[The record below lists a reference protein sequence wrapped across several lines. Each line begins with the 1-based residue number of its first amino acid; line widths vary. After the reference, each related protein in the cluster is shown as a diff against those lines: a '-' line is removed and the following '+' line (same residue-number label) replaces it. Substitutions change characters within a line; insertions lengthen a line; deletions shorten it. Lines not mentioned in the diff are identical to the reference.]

1 MNLNLSYQKKISVLI
16 FWKILNRS
24 NTYSIQV
31 KLSFIYKLFDVLI
44 ALFLVRLLISYFDI
58 ETYGIWVTLFS
69 IITYFRFINLGL
81 DNGLRN
87 KLTESIAQNDI
98 SLSKEYISTLYFFLF
113 GVCLTVYLLF
123 QFINQFIDWQSIF
136 NSEIYSNEV
145 LSLLAGFLFFS
156 FFMTLSLK
164 IIITILISHQKTSYL
179 NLFTMLEKF
188 LQLLALVFL
197 FNYHQNSILA
207 LGLIYSIIPIT
218 ILIFMTIY
226 FFKNEYAHLKPSLS
240 FFNFYRIK
248 PLFNLGIKF
257 FIINFSTIILFS
269 SDNLIITQ
277 LIGPESV
284 ASYQILSKYYNIPI
298 MLFILISGPLWS
310 SVTDAY
316 TKKDFNWIKKT
327 VNKLEKIALIY
338 VGMVLIMFFIGDY
351 IFQLWL
357 NTKIDFSNLLQ
368 SLWAIFS
375 VLFIYNNIYTYAING
390 MGKIKLQL
398 YMSILSSIIN
408 IPLSIFFCLNL
419 NMGSA
424 GVILAT
430 IVSISMYIPFKYI
443 QYKKLANQN
452 AGGIWND

>member
-1 MNLNLSYQKKISVLI
+1 
-16 FWKILNRS
+16 
-24 NTYSIQV
+24 
-31 KLSFIYKLFDVLI
+31 
-44 ALFLVRLLISYFDI
+44 
-58 ETYGIWVTLFS
+58 
-69 IITYFRFINLGL
+69 
-81 DNGLRN
+81 
-87 KLTESIAQNDI
+87 
-98 SLSKEYISTLYFFLF
+98 
-113 GVCLTVYLLF
+113 
-123 QFINQFIDWQSIF
+123 
-136 NSEIYSNEV
+136 
-145 LSLLAGFLFFS
+145 
-156 FFMTLSLK
+156 
-164 IIITILISHQKTSYL
+164 
-179 NLFTMLEKF
+179 
-188 LQLLALVFL
+188 
-197 FNYHQNSILA
+197 
-207 LGLIYSIIPIT
+207 
-218 ILIFMTIY
+218 
-226 FFKNEYAHLKPSLS
+226 
-240 FFNFYRIK
+240 
-248 PLFNLGIKF
+248 
-257 FIINFSTIILFS
+257 

-375 VLFIYNNIYTYAING
+375 ILFIYNNIYTYAING

-430 IVSISMYIPFKYI
+430 IVSISMYVPFKYI
-443 QYKKLANQN
+443 
-452 AGGIWND
+452 